1 MNIPLT
7 ILNTA
12 QATRNVAEEFVRQD
26 PHGAAMAAIAMITV
40 LSVLALVAIIFQ
52 NLEHVINFFQKLFTR
67 KVKSQDQ
74 VIAQEK
80 VKSSGDEIA
89 AIAVALYLYKN
100 ELHDH
105 ESLTL
110 TMSKISRTYS
120 PWSSKIYGVIN
131 RAVLR
136 TPYSK

>member
-7 ILNTA
+7 LLNATE
-12 QATRNVAEEFVRQD
+12 ATRTVAEEFVRQD
-26 PHGAAMAAIAMITV
+26 PYGAAMAAIAMITV
-40 LSVLALVAIIFQ
+40 ISVLALVAIFFQ
-52 NLEHVINFFQKLFTR
+52 NIDNVINLFSKLSTR
-67 KVKSQDQ
+67 KEKIQSEADV
-74 VIAQEK
+74 QEK

-89 AIAVALYLYKN
+89 AIALALYLYKT

-110 TMSKISRTYS
+110 TMSKISKTYS
-120 PWSSKIYGVIN
+120 PWSSKIYGVMN

-136 TPYSK
+136 TPFSK

>member
-1 MNIPLT
+1 MNISLT
-7 ILNTA
+7 LLNA
-12 QATRNVAEEFVRQD
+12 AEASRNVAEEFVKQD
-26 PHGAAMAAIAMITV
+26 PYGAAMAAIAMISV

-52 NLEHVINFFQKLFTR
+52 NIDNMINFFSKVFTR
-67 KVKSQDQ
+67 KEKSQGE
-74 VIAQEK
+74 VGVQEK
-80 VKSSGDEIA
+80 IKSSGDEIA
-89 AIAVALYLYKN
+89 AIALALYLYRN

-110 TMSKISRTYS
+110 TMNKISKTYS
-120 PWSSKIYGVIN
+120 PWSSKIYGVMN

>member
-1 MNIPLT
+1 MNISLT
-7 ILNTA
+7 LLNA
-12 QATRNVAEEFVRQD
+12 AEATRNVAEEFVKQD
-26 PHGAAMAAIAMITV
+26 PYGAAMTAIAMISV

-52 NLEHVINFFQKLFTR
+52 NIDNMINLFTKLFTR
-67 KVKSQDQ
+67 KEKSQSE
-74 VIAQEK
+74 VGVQEK
-80 VKSSGDEIA
+80 VTSSGDEIA
-89 AIAVALYLYKN
+89 AIALALYLYKT

-110 TMSKISRTYS
+110 TLNKISKTYS
-120 PWSSKIYGVIN
+120 PWSSKIYGVMN

>member
-1 MNIPLT
+1 MNISLT
-7 ILNTA
+7 LLNA
-12 QATRNVAEEFVRQD
+12 AEATRNVAEEFVKQD
-26 PHGAAMAAIAMITV
+26 PYGAAMTAIAMISV

-52 NLEHVINFFQKLFTR
+52 NIDNMINLFTKLFTR
-67 KVKSQDQ
+67 KEKSQSE
-74 VIAQEK
+74 VGVQEK
-80 VKSSGDEIA
+80 VTSSGDEIA
-89 AIAVALYLYKN
+89 AIALALYLYKT

-110 TMSKISRTYS
+110 TMNKISKTYS
-120 PWSSKIYGVIN
+120 PWSSKIYGVMN